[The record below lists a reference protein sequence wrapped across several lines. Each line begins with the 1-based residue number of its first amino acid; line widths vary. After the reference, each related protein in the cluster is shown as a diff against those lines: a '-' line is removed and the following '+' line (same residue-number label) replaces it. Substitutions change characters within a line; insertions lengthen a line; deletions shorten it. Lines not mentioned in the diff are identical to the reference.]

1 MDLNRIYKNFL
12 TGKCSRDFLK
22 NTLLQHAY
30 KVVGWDKYIDP
41 ANFIIEYIPLIDS
54 IIDNYKME
62 QCQFSHYIT
71 KRINWLK
78 LDINKINI
86 KKKEKENTYLSDI
99 NSYYEVEMISNE
111 LKPEYKITPEAVKY
125 LKIVNGRISK
135 KTTKRR
141 FLIFVFKSSRLL
153 TYDLVKLVSRLTG
166 EPEEWIFQIKETLN
180 SLSQRRIKRREY
192 LELRKNR
199 LFMEIK
205 RGQIELNKV
214 EDNRLK
220 EELIDKINEKKA
232 RKKEIQKIL
241 DNRSYGPK
249 NEEIAR
255 VLGIPKGTVD
265 SSLFYMKKDLNALF
279 PEMIID

>member
-99 NSYYEVEMISNE
+99 NSYYEVEMVSNE

-232 RKKEIQKIL
+232 RKEEIQKIL

-265 SSLFYMKKDLNALF
+265 SSLFYMKKDLNTLF